1 MRRSRVI
8 NEQRQ
13 KITMREKKRVNDVT
27 RIKNILIDVISEVF
41 LKRLALAD
49 LKFFEFM
56 LHLSRAKFILTE

>member
-1 MRRSRVI
+1 
-8 NEQRQ
+8 
-13 KITMREKKRVNDVT
+13 MREKKRANDVT

-41 LKRLALAD
+41 LKSLALAD